1 MKNKALFLDRD
12 GVINIDNGYVY
23 KKNEYEFID
32 GVFKFV
38 KTFYDIGYKIIIV
51 TNQSGIGRGYF
62 TEADFEDIMKFVKE
76 TFSKNNIKI
85 DKVYHC
91 PHHPKEGIGLYK
103 KNCNFRKPNPGMILD
118 AIDRFNID
126 ASNSILVGDSL
137 SDINAGI
144 SSKIGKNFLL
154 NFTNSN
160 VKKKH
165 LEIDE
170 TKEGVFLC
178 NSFKDIYNQL
188 NMLNNF
194 NDD

>member
-85 DKVYHC
+85 AITAATPIHINCFPYLRLKSNNSA
-91 PHHPKEGIGLYK
+91 PSLY
-103 KNCNFRKPNPGMILD
+103 R
-118 AIDRFNID
+118 A
-126 ASNSILVGDSL
+126 A
-137 SDINAGI
+137 
-144 SSKIGKNFLL
+144 
-154 NFTNSN
+154 
-160 VKKKH
+160 
-165 LEIDE
+165 
-170 TKEGVFLC
+170 
-178 NSFKDIYNQL
+178 
-188 NMLNNF
+188 
-194 NDD
+194 

>member
-23 KKNEYEFID
+23 KINEYEFID
-32 GVFKFV
+32 GIFEFV
-38 KTFYDIGYKIIIV
+38 KIFYDLGYKIIIV

-62 TEADFEDIMKFVKE
+62 TEADFEVIMKFVKE
-76 TFSKNNIKI
+76 TFLKKNIKI

-91 PHHPKEGIGLYK
+91 PHHPTEGIGLYK

-118 AIDRFNID
+118 AVNQFNID

-160 VKKKH
+160 MKKKY
-165 LEIDE
+165 LEIEE
-170 TKEGVFLC
+170 TNKGVFLC
-178 NSFKDIYNQL
+178 NSFKDIYNKICTII
-188 NMLNNF
+188 
-194 NDD
+194 

>member
-1 MKNKALFLDRD
+1 
-12 GVINIDNGYVY
+12 
-23 KKNEYEFID
+23 
-32 GVFKFV
+32 
-38 KTFYDIGYKIIIV
+38 
-51 TNQSGIGRGYF
+51 
-62 TEADFEDIMKFVKE
+62 
-76 TFSKNNIKI
+76 
-85 DKVYHC
+85 
-91 PHHPKEGIGLYK
+91 
-103 KNCNFRKPNPGMILD
+103 
-118 AIDRFNID
+118 
-126 ASNSILVGDSL
+126 VGDSL